1 MTQKQT
7 FEKSIF
13 IIIDIHD
20 IKTNKVKNDQNVI
33 TTFRLENLS
42 NYQSQRASS
51 SGAITL

>member
-20 IKTNKVKNDQNVI
+20 KNDLSVI

-42 NYQSQRASS
+42 NYQSQRRHLLA
-51 SGAITL
+51 